1 VKIVKE
7 PSKKSTKS
15 AADIYPG
22 HFEEIELGQNS
33 EEGDGSKS
41 ARSKEQAEELSRMQL
56 LKIPGVSGVGLG
68 EDFGEPVVNVYVNGN
83 PALLKK
89 QIPDRINGKRT
100 KIIKSGEFVA
110 L

>member
-1 VKIVKE
+1 M
-7 PSKKSTKS
+7 
-15 AADIYPG
+15 
-22 HFEEIELGQNS
+22 F
-33 EEGDGSKS
+33 
-41 ARSKEQAEELSRMQL
+41 
-56 LKIPGVSGVGLG
+56 PGVSGVGLG
-68 EDFGEPVVNVYVNGN
+68 EDFGEPVINVYVNVN